1 MRSTI
6 TFKLLLALIAVFTCV
21 LAVSTGY
28 QYYQQKTLI
37 NDVLSEQLHDKAS
50 NYFDSLNMMML
61 TGTMS
66 QKETLRQ
73 KALAQE
79 GIEQVRVLRADTV
92 SKFYGPG
99 DANQKP
105 VDDIDQRALSG
116 ELVIEPISADWGKG
130 LVVALPM
137 KSSENYRG
145 TNCVSCH
152 IAPEGEVLGAIRLE
166 YNMNHVNSLINKQ
179 AMFAMGIMS
188 VIAFVGFLITMGL
201 IRKIIVRP
209 IQKTSRF
216 MSNVSA
222 SKDLSKRLE
231 HSQKD
236 EVGQLSDSI
245 NSFMDTVCESL
256 EQVRETSHS
265 LAGSAN
271 RLTDVAQSTDEAAD
285 NQQVETNEVQ
295 TNITGMLDQQGVVEQ
310 ATIDATTLVNHTVDV
325 ATSSAGQAHHVSE
338 DIKSLVT
345 DIDKV
350 REKITTLNQQTEEVS
365 SILGVIKGIAEQTN
379 LLALNAA
386 IEAARAGD
394 QGRGFAVVADEVRN
408 LASRTAE
415 ATSNI
420 ETIIS
425 QFQQGSEES
434 LSSVDSVCE
443 FAHQRSVDVEA
454 LSATMRN
461 VVDEMHQVLKHAEN
475 IQQQTQTTSGVS
487 KHIQAKVDTIT
498 LHANETS
505 QSASHTREI
514 SVDLEHL
521 SERLES
527 LLNQFTLSE
536 EQIGKFSPPK

>member
-209 IQKTSRF
+209 IQRTSRF

-222 SKDLSKRLE
+222 SKDLCKRLE

-295 TNITGMLDQQGVVEQ
+295 ANITGMLDQQSVVEQ

-443 FAHQRSVDVEA
+443 FAHQRSLDVEA

-536 EQIGKFSPPK
+536 EQRRNK

>member
-6 TFKLLLALIAVFTCV
+6 TFKLLLALIVVFTCV
-21 LAVSTGY
+21 LAASTGY
-28 QYYQQKTLI
+28 QYFQQKTLI

-79 GIEQVRVLRADTV
+79 GIEQVRVLRADAV
-92 SKFYGPG
+92 SKFYGAG

-105 VDDIDQRALSG
+105 IDDIDQRALNG
-116 ELVIEPISADWGKG
+116 ELVIEPFSADWGKG

-166 YNMNHVNSLINKQ
+166 YNMSHVNSLINKQ

-201 IRKIIVRP
+201 IRRIIVTP
-209 IQKTSRF
+209 IQMTSRF

-222 SKDLSKRLE
+222 SKDLSIRLE
-231 HSQKD
+231 HKQKD

-245 NSFMDTVCESL
+245 NSFMDTVSQSL
-256 EQVRETSHS
+256 DKVQETSHS
-265 LAGSAN
+265 LAGSAG

-295 TNITGMLDQQGVVEQ
+295 TNITDMLQQQSVVEQ
-310 ATIDATTLVNHTVDV
+310 ATVDATTLVNHTVDV
-325 ATSSAGQAHHVSE
+325 ATASAGQAHHVSE

-350 REKITTLNQQTEEVS
+350 REKITTLNQQTAEVS

-408 LASRTAE
+408 LASRTAQ

-420 ETIIS
+420 ESIIV

-434 LSSVDSVCE
+434 LTSVDNVCQ

-454 LSATMRN
+454 LSETMRD
-461 VVDEMHQVLKHAEN
+461 VVDEMHQVLRHAEN
-475 IQQQTQTTSGVS
+475 IQHQTQTTSEVS
-487 KHIQAKVDTIT
+487 KHIQLKVDTIT
-498 LHANETS
+498 RHANETS
-505 QSASHTREI
+505 QSASHTRDI
-514 SVDLEHL
+514 SVDLEQL
-521 SERLES
+521 SERLEL

-536 EQIGKFSPPK
+536 EQRASK

>member
-79 GIEQVRVLRADTV
+79 GIEQVRVLRADAV
-92 SKFYGPG
+92 SKFYGQG
-99 DANQKP
+99 QTNQQP
-105 VDDIDQRALSG
+105 LDDIDQRALSG
-116 ELVIEPISADWGKG
+116 ELVIEPISAEWGKG

-137 KSSENYRG
+137 KSSEDYRG

-166 YNMNHVNSLINKQ
+166 YNMSHVNTLINKQ
-179 AMFAMGIMS
+179 AVFAMGIMS

-209 IQKTSRF
+209 IQNTSRF

-222 SKDLSKRLE
+222 SKDLSKRL
-231 HSQKD
+231 SGTQND

-245 NSFMDTVCESL
+245 NSFMDTVSESL
-256 EQVRETSHS
+256 ERVRDTSHS
-265 LAGSAN
+265 LADSAG

-295 TNITGMLDQQGVVEQ
+295 TNISDMLEQQSVVEQ
-310 ATIDATTLVNHTVDV
+310 ATVDATTLVNHTVDV
-325 ATSSAGQAHHVSE
+325 ATTSAGQAHHVSE
-338 DIKSLVT
+338 DIKHLVT

-350 REKITTLNQQTEEVS
+350 RENIATLNQQTDEVS

-434 LSSVDSVCE
+434 LTSVDTVCE
-443 FAHQRSVDVEA
+443 FAHQRSIDVEA
-454 LSATMRN
+454 LSQTMHN

-475 IQQQTQTTSGVS
+475 IQHQTLTTSGVS
-487 KHIQAKVDTIT
+487 KHIQSKVDTIT

-527 LLNQFTLSE
+527 LLSQFTLSE
-536 EQIGKFSPPK
+536 RAQENK

>member
-6 TFKLLLALIAVFTCV
+6 TFKLLLALIAVFSCV
-21 LAVSTGY
+21 LAASTAY
-28 QYYQQKTLI
+28 QYHQQKTLI

-79 GIEQVRVLRADTV
+79 GIEAVRVLRADAVT
-92 SKFYGPG
+92 KLYGPG
-99 DANQKP
+99 QQNQQP
-105 VDDIDQRALSG
+105 VDDIDQRALNG

-152 IAPEGEVLGAIRLE
+152 VAPAGEVLGAIRLE
-166 YNMNHVNSLINKQ
+166 YNMNHVNSMLSKQ
-179 AMFAMGIMS
+179 AMFAMGIMA
-188 VIAFVGFLITMGL
+188 VIAFVGFIITMSL

-209 IQKTSRF
+209 IQKTSQF
-216 MSNVSA
+216 MANVSH
-222 SKDLSKRLE
+222 SKDLSQRLV
-231 HSQKD
+231 HYQKD
-236 EVGQLSDSI
+236 EVGQLSTAI
-245 NSFMDTVCESL
+245 NSFMDTVSESL
-256 EQVRETSHS
+256 ERVQDTSHS
-265 LAGSAN
+265 LANSASQ
-271 RLTDVAQSTDEAAD
+271 LTDVAQSTDKAAN
-285 NQQVETNEVQ
+285 NQQLETSDVQ
-295 TNITGMLDQQGVVEQ
+295 SNITDMLQQQTAVEDSTNN
-310 ATIDATTLVNHTVDV
+310 ATALVNHTVDV
-325 ATSSAGQAHHVSE
+325 ATHSASQAHSVSE
-338 DIKSLVT
+338 DIKQLVSN
-345 DIDKV
+345 IDGV
-350 REKITTLNQQTEEVS
+350 REKISSLNQRTEEVS

-386 IEAARAGD
+386 IEAARAGE
-394 QGRGFAVVADEVRN
+394 QGRGFAVVAEEVRN

-415 ATSNI
+415 ATGNI
-420 ETIIS
+420 EHIIS

-434 LSSVDSVCE
+434 LASVDTVCQ
-443 FAHQRSVDVEA
+443 FAHQRSVDVET
-454 LSATMRN
+454 LSVTMHN

-475 IQQQTQTTSGVS
+475 IQSQTQTTSDVS
-487 KHIQAKVDTIT
+487 QRIQSKIDVIT
-498 LHANETS
+498 LHADDTS
-505 QSASHTREI
+505 QSASHTRDI

-521 SERLES
+521 SERLEQ

-536 EQIGKFSPPK
+536 HQRVNK

>member
-79 GIEQVRVLRADTV
+79 GIEQVRVLRADAV
-92 SKFYGPG
+92 SKFYGQG
-99 DANQKP
+99 QTNQQP
-105 VDDIDQRALSG
+105 LDDIDQRALSG
-116 ELVIEPISADWGKG
+116 ELVIEPISAEWGKG

-137 KSSENYRG
+137 KSSEDYRG

-166 YNMNHVNSLINKQ
+166 YNMSHVNTLINKQ
-179 AMFAMGIMS
+179 AVFAMGIMS

-209 IQKTSRF
+209 IQNTSRF

-222 SKDLSKRLE
+222 SKDLSKRL
-231 HSQKD
+231 SGTQND

-245 NSFMDTVCESL
+245 NSFMDTVSESL
-256 EQVRETSHS
+256 ERVRDTSHS
-265 LAGSAN
+265 LADSAG

-295 TNITGMLDQQGVVEQ
+295 TNITDMLEQQSVVEQ
-310 ATIDATTLVNHTVDV
+310 ATVDATTLVNHTVDV
-325 ATSSAGQAHHVSE
+325 ATTSAGQAHHVSE
-338 DIKSLVT
+338 DIKHLVT

-350 REKITTLNQQTEEVS
+350 RENIATLNQQTDEVS

-434 LSSVDSVCE
+434 LTSVDTVCE

-454 LSATMRN
+454 LSQTMHN

-475 IQQQTQTTSGVS
+475 IQHQTLTTSGVS
-487 KHIQAKVDTIT
+487 KHIQSKVDTIT

-527 LLNQFTLSE
+527 LLSQFPLSE
-536 EQIGKFSPPK
+536 RAQENK

>member
-222 SKDLSKRLE
+222 SKDLSKRME

-536 EQIGKFSPPK
+536 EQRRNK

>member
-6 TFKLLLALIAVFTCV
+6 TFKLLLALIVVFTCV
-21 LAVSTGY
+21 LAASTGY
-28 QYYQQKTLI
+28 QYFQQKTLI

-79 GIEQVRVLRADTV
+79 GIEQVRVLRADAV
-92 SKFYGPG
+92 SKFYGAG

-105 VDDIDQRALSG
+105 IDDIDQRALNG
-116 ELVIEPISADWGKG
+116 ELVIEPFSADWGKG
-130 LVVALPM
+130 LVVTLPM

-166 YNMNHVNSLINKQ
+166 YNMSHVNSLINKQ

-201 IRKIIVRP
+201 IRRIIVRP
-209 IQKTSRF
+209 IQMTSRF

-222 SKDLSKRLE
+222 SKDLSIRLE
-231 HSQKD
+231 HKQKD

-245 NSFMDTVCESL
+245 NSFMDTVSQSL
-256 EQVRETSHS
+256 DKVQETSHS
-265 LAGSAN
+265 LAGSAG

-295 TNITGMLDQQGVVEQ
+295 TNITDMLQQQSVVEQ
-310 ATIDATTLVNHTVDV
+310 ATVDATTLVNHTVDV
-325 ATSSAGQAHHVSE
+325 ATASAGQAHHVSE
-338 DIKSLVT
+338 DIKNLVT

-350 REKITTLNQQTEEVS
+350 REKITTLNQQTAEVS

-408 LASRTAE
+408 LASRTAQ

-420 ETIIS
+420 ESIIV

-434 LSSVDSVCE
+434 LTSVDNVCQ

-454 LSATMRN
+454 LSETMRD
-461 VVDEMHQVLKHAEN
+461 VVDEMHQVLRHAEN
-475 IQQQTQTTSGVS
+475 IQHQTQTTSEVS
-487 KHIQAKVDTIT
+487 KHIQLKVDTIT
-498 LHANETS
+498 RHANETS
-505 QSASHTREI
+505 QSASHTRDI
-514 SVDLEHL
+514 SVDLEQL
-521 SERLES
+521 SERLEL

-536 EQIGKFSPPK
+536 EQRASK

>member
-37 NDVLSEQLHDKAS
+37 NDVLSEQLHEKAS

-92 SKFYGPG
+92 SKFYGSG

-105 VDDIDQRALSG
+105 IDDIDQRALSG

-209 IQKTSRF
+209 IQRTSRF

-222 SKDLSKRLE
+222 SKDLSKRLD
-231 HSQKD
+231 HRQKD

-345 DIDKV
+345 DIDQV

-536 EQIGKFSPPK
+536 EQRRNK

>member
-6 TFKLLLALIAVFTCV
+6 TFKLLLALIVVFTCV

-79 GIEQVRVLRADTV
+79 GIEQVRVLRGDAV
-92 SKFYGPG
+92 SKFYGQG
-99 DANQKP
+99 QANQQP
-105 VDDIDQRALSG
+105 LDDIDQRALSG
-116 ELVIEPISADWGKG
+116 ELVIEPISAEWGKG

-137 KSSENYRG
+137 KSSEDYRG

-166 YNMNHVNSLINKQ
+166 YNMSHVNTLINKQ
-179 AMFAMGIMS
+179 AVFAMGIMS

-209 IQKTSRF
+209 IQNTSRF

-222 SKDLSKRLE
+222 SKDLSKRL
-231 HSQKD
+231 SGTQND

-245 NSFMDTVCESL
+245 NSFMDTVSESL
-256 EQVRETSHS
+256 ERVRDTSHS
-265 LAGSAN
+265 LADSAG

-295 TNITGMLDQQGVVEQ
+295 TNITDMLEQQSVVEQ
-310 ATIDATTLVNHTVDV
+310 ATVDATTLVNHTVDV
-325 ATSSAGQAHHVSE
+325 ATTSAGQAHHVSE
-338 DIKSLVT
+338 DIKHLVT

-350 REKITTLNQQTEEVS
+350 RENIATLNQQTDEVS

-434 LSSVDSVCE
+434 LTSVDTVCE
-443 FAHQRSVDVEA
+443 FAHQRSIDVEA
-454 LSATMRN
+454 LSQTMHN

-475 IQQQTQTTSGVS
+475 IQHQTLTTSGVS
-487 KHIQAKVDTIT
+487 KHIQSKVDTIT

-527 LLNQFTLSE
+527 LLSQFTLSE
-536 EQIGKFSPPK
+536 RAQGNK

>member
-105 VDDIDQRALSG
+105 VDDMDQRALSG

-345 DIDKV
+345 DIDQV

-475 IQQQTQTTSGVS
+475 IQQQTQTTSDVS

-536 EQIGKFSPPK
+536 EQRRNK

>member
-79 GIEQVRVLRADTV
+79 GIEQVRVLRADAV
-92 SKFYGPG
+92 SKFYGQG
-99 DANQKP
+99 QTNQQP
-105 VDDIDQRALSG
+105 LDDIDQRALSG
-116 ELVIEPISADWGKG
+116 ELVIEPISAEWGKG

-137 KSSENYRG
+137 KSSEDYRG

-166 YNMNHVNSLINKQ
+166 YNMSHVNTLINKQ
-179 AMFAMGIMS
+179 AVFAMGIMS

-209 IQKTSRF
+209 IQNTSRF

-222 SKDLSKRLE
+222 SKDLSKRL
-231 HSQKD
+231 SGTQND

-245 NSFMDTVCESL
+245 NSFMDTVSESL
-256 EQVRETSHS
+256 ERVRDTSHS
-265 LAGSAN
+265 LADSAG

-295 TNITGMLDQQGVVEQ
+295 TNITDMLEQQSVVEQ
-310 ATIDATTLVNHTVDV
+310 ATVDATTLVNHTVDV
-325 ATSSAGQAHHVSE
+325 ATTSAGQAHHVSE
-338 DIKSLVT
+338 DIKHLVT

-350 REKITTLNQQTEEVS
+350 RENIATLNQQTDEVS

-434 LSSVDSVCE
+434 LTSVDTVCE

-454 LSATMRN
+454 LSQTMHN

-475 IQQQTQTTSGVS
+475 IQHQTLTTSGVS
-487 KHIQAKVDTIT
+487 KHIQSKVDTIT

-527 LLNQFTLSE
+527 LLSQFTLSE
-536 EQIGKFSPPK
+536 RAQENK

>member
-295 TNITGMLDQQGVVEQ
+295 TNITGMLDQQSVVEQ

-345 DIDKV
+345 DIDEV

-536 EQIGKFSPPK
+536 EQRRNK

>member
-79 GIEQVRVLRADTV
+79 GIEQVRVLRADAV
-92 SKFYGPG
+92 SKFYGQG
-99 DANQKP
+99 QTNQQP
-105 VDDIDQRALSG
+105 LDDIDQRALSG
-116 ELVIEPISADWGKG
+116 ELVIEPISAEWGKG

-137 KSSENYRG
+137 KSSEDYRG

-166 YNMNHVNSLINKQ
+166 YNMSHVNTLINKQ
-179 AMFAMGIMS
+179 AVFAMGIMS

-209 IQKTSRF
+209 IQNTSRF

-222 SKDLSKRLE
+222 SKDLSKRL
-231 HSQKD
+231 SGTQND

-245 NSFMDTVCESL
+245 NSFMDTVSESL
-256 EQVRETSHS
+256 ERVRDTSHS
-265 LAGSAN
+265 LADSAG

-285 NQQVETNEVQ
+285 NQQVETNQVQ
-295 TNITGMLDQQGVVEQ
+295 TNITDMLEQQSVVEQ
-310 ATIDATTLVNHTVDV
+310 ATVDATTLVNHTVDV
-325 ATSSAGQAHHVSE
+325 ATTSAGQAHHVSE
-338 DIKSLVT
+338 DIKHLVT

-350 REKITTLNQQTEEVS
+350 RENIATLNQQTDEVS

-434 LSSVDSVCE
+434 LTSVDTVCE

-454 LSATMRN
+454 LSQTMHN

-475 IQQQTQTTSGVS
+475 IQHQTLTTSGVS
-487 KHIQAKVDTIT
+487 KHIQSKVDTIT

-536 EQIGKFSPPK
+536 RAQENK

>member
-66 QKETLRQ
+66 QRETLRQ

-79 GIEQVRVLRADTV
+79 GIEQVRVLRAETV

-105 VDDIDQRALSG
+105 IDDIDQRALSG

-295 TNITGMLDQQGVVEQ
+295 TNITGMLDQQSVVEQ

-536 EQIGKFSPPK
+536 EQRRNK

>member
-295 TNITGMLDQQGVVEQ
+295 TNITGMLDQQSVVEQ

-521 SERLES
+521 SVRLES

-536 EQIGKFSPPK
+536 EQRRNK

>member
-92 SKFYGPG
+92 SKFYGSG

-105 VDDIDQRALSG
+105 IDDIDQRALSG

-209 IQKTSRF
+209 IQRTSRF

-231 HSQKD
+231 HNQKD

-536 EQIGKFSPPK
+536 EQRRNK

>member
-116 ELVIEPISADWGKG
+116 ELVIEPISTDWGKG

-179 AMFAMGIMS
+179 AMFAMSIMS

-209 IQKTSRF
+209 IQRTSRF

-536 EQIGKFSPPK
+536 EQRRNK

>member
-6 TFKLLLALIAVFTCV
+6 TFKLLLALIVVFTCV
-21 LAVSTGY
+21 LAASTGY
-28 QYYQQKTLI
+28 QYFQQKTLI

-79 GIEQVRVLRADTV
+79 GIEQVRVLRADAV
-92 SKFYGPG
+92 SKFYGAG

-105 VDDIDQRALSG
+105 IDDIDQRALNG
-116 ELVIEPISADWGKG
+116 ELVIEPFSADWGKG

-166 YNMNHVNSLINKQ
+166 YNMSHVNSLINKQ

-201 IRKIIVRP
+201 IRRIIVRP
-209 IQKTSRF
+209 IQMTSRF

-222 SKDLSKRLE
+222 SKDLSIRLE
-231 HSQKD
+231 HKQKD

-245 NSFMDTVCESL
+245 NSFMDTVSQSL
-256 EQVRETSHS
+256 DKVQETSHS
-265 LAGSAN
+265 LAGSAG

-295 TNITGMLDQQGVVEQ
+295 TNITDMLQQQSVVEQ
-310 ATIDATTLVNHTVDV
+310 ATVDATTLVNHTVDV
-325 ATSSAGQAHHVSE
+325 ATASAGQAHHVSE
-338 DIKSLVT
+338 DIKNLVT

-350 REKITTLNQQTEEVS
+350 REKITTLNQQTVEVS

-408 LASRTAE
+408 LASRTAQ

-420 ETIIS
+420 ESIIV

-434 LSSVDSVCE
+434 LTSVDNVCQ

-454 LSATMRN
+454 LSETMRD
-461 VVDEMHQVLKHAEN
+461 VVDEMHQVLRHAEN
-475 IQQQTQTTSGVS
+475 IQHQTQTTSEVS
-487 KHIQAKVDTIT
+487 KHIQSKVDTIT
-498 LHANETS
+498 RHANETS
-505 QSASHTREI
+505 QSASHTRDI
-514 SVDLEHL
+514 SVDLEQL
-521 SERLES
+521 SERLEL

-536 EQIGKFSPPK
+536 EQRTSK

>member
-209 IQKTSRF
+209 IQRTSRF

-231 HSQKD
+231 HNQKD

-350 REKITTLNQQTEEVS
+350 RDKITTLNQQTEEVS

-536 EQIGKFSPPK
+536 EQRRNK

>member
-105 VDDIDQRALSG
+105 FDDIDQRALSG

-256 EQVRETSHS
+256 EQVHETSHS

-338 DIKSLVT
+338 DIKNLVT
-345 DIDKV
+345 DIDQV

-461 VVDEMHQVLKHAEN
+461 VVDEMHQVLTHAEN

-536 EQIGKFSPPK
+536 EQRRNK

>member
-79 GIEQVRVLRADTV
+79 GIEQVRVLRADAV
-92 SKFYGPG
+92 SKFYGQGQTHQQPL
-99 DANQKP
+99 
-105 VDDIDQRALSG
+105 DDIDERALSG
-116 ELVIEPISADWGKG
+116 ELVIEPISAEWGKG

-137 KSSENYRG
+137 KSSEDYRG

-166 YNMNHVNSLINKQ
+166 YNMSHVNTLINKQ
-179 AMFAMGIMS
+179 AVFAMGIMS

-209 IQKTSRF
+209 IQNTSRF

-222 SKDLSKRLE
+222 SKDLSKRL
-231 HSQKD
+231 SGTQND

-245 NSFMDTVCESL
+245 NSFMDTVSESL
-256 EQVRETSHS
+256 ERVRDTSHS
-265 LAGSAN
+265 LADSAG

-295 TNITGMLDQQGVVEQ
+295 TNITDMLEQQSVVEL
-310 ATIDATTLVNHTVDV
+310 ATVDATTLVNHTVDV
-325 ATSSAGQAHHVSE
+325 ATTSAGQAHHVSE
-338 DIKSLVT
+338 DIKHLVT

-350 REKITTLNQQTEEVS
+350 RENIATLNQQTDEVS

-434 LSSVDSVCE
+434 LTSVDTVCE
-443 FAHQRSVDVEA
+443 FAHQRSIDVEA
-454 LSATMRN
+454 LSQTMHN

-475 IQQQTQTTSGVS
+475 IQHQTLTTSGVS
-487 KHIQAKVDTIT
+487 KHIQSKVDTIT

-536 EQIGKFSPPK
+536 RAQENK

>member
-179 AMFAMGIMS
+179 AMFAMVIMS

-231 HSQKD
+231 HCQKD

-310 ATIDATTLVNHTVDV
+310 ATIDATTLVNHTVDI

-536 EQIGKFSPPK
+536 EQRKNK

>member
-73 KALAQE
+73 KTLAQE

-152 IAPEGEVLGAIRLE
+152 IAPEDEVLGAIRLE

-209 IQKTSRF
+209 IQRTSRF

-295 TNITGMLDQQGVVEQ
+295 TNITGMLDQQSVVEQ

-443 FAHQRSVDVEA
+443 FAHQRSVDVET

-536 EQIGKFSPPK
+536 EQRRNK